1 MGRTGKRSARP
12 ETWKKNVRKT
22 LKLQGKSHV
31 SQSGKVVS
39 EKKVSSVDCSKCRFG
54 CKDITGEDRKAIFDI
69 FYALPS
75 YERQKQ
81 FVCANIDEQESKT
94 VFGKDQ
100 CPLPKKR
107 SVARAFYCTVKGSRV
122 RVCKKFFLATLN
134 IGEGYVSHAM
144 ANSDMGTFTGG
155 DGRGRHRAH
164 NRTHDSAVEG
174 VRDHIRSFP
183 CVESHYTRKGT
194 KRQYLDASL
203 TVTKMYHLYKEKCA
217 ADGKVPVSC
226 RKYRDVFNSEFNLSF
241 HKPKKDQCMVCVN
254 YAMKQKQEQGLVNEK
269 EEQEFQRHTELK
281 MRAKA
286 EKTQDKEL
294 AKKDPT
300 KHVVTLDLQ
309 AVLPTPCGLVSQ
321 LYYKRKLSVYNFT
334 VYSLA
339 DGKATCFVW
348 DETNGRRGSVEIAT
362 CLFLYL
368 KSLPV
373 TVKDVILYSDCCG
386 GQNRNQYLA
395 AAFLYALENIPNIS
409 ITHKYL
415 ETGHTQ
421 MECDSMHSAI
431 SFAKK
436 ANPVF
441 IPSGWDIIV
450 RMARRTNPY
459 TVIPIRF
466 TQILDFKY
474 LASQIIRNTKVDKNN
489 KRLCLSSSS
498 ARRRQ
503 PDLAQI
509 IRPRYTEKL
518 PVSEAKKRDLVSLC
532 RSGVIPEDHHPFYEN
547 LPTASSKVDRLEE
560 PDVEDVDSG
569 EETD

>member
-1 MGRTGKRSARP
+1 MADESDIWEELENSVYIHLASTLSGEVVPPSDDDSDENEPLSALRKKYRTVELSSDEEPLINKR
-12 ETWKKNVRKT
+12 RKT
-22 LKLQGKSHV
+22 ENNATSVEAVKIRSLQEARKRHDEFLVHQTTLDNVLGANGFVRVPIRADGNCFFEAATTQIDDVTPVELRDNLCDFLEENQHIFLPFVESNTNFL
-31 SQSGKVVS
+31 
-39 EKKVSSVDCSKCRFG
+39 SSVQDLRREGRWSS
-54 CKDITGEDRKAIFDI
+54 DVADLLPL
-69 FYALPS
+69 ALA
-75 YERQKQ
+75 EWTQRH
-81 FVCANIDEQESKT
+81 VT
-94 VFGKDQ
+94 VF
-100 CPLPKKR
+100 
-107 SVARAFYCTVKGSRV
+107 
-122 RVCKKFFLATLN
+122 
-134 IGEGYVSHAM
+134 
-144 ANSDMGTFTGG
+144 
-155 DGRGRHRAH
+155 
-164 NRTHDSAVEG
+164 
-174 VRDHIRSFP
+174 
-183 CVESHYTRKGT
+183 TRKHRT
-194 KRQYLDASL
+194 RNWL
-203 TVTKMYHLYKEKCA
+203 
-217 ADGKVPVSC
+217 
-226 RKYRDVFNSEFNLSF
+226 RKIPQNM
-241 HKPKKDQCMVCVN
+241 C
-254 YAMKQKQEQGLVNEK
+254 
-269 EEQEFQRHTELK
+269 
-281 MRAKA
+281 
-286 EKTQDKEL
+286 
-294 AKKDPT
+294 
-300 KHVVTLDLQ
+300 
-309 AVLPTPCGLVSQ
+309 Q

-395 AAFLYALENIPNIS
+395 AAFLYALENIPNIIS

-489 KRLCLSSSS
+489 KRVSWFKMKVIHFCKGQDTMHFKYGFDDSEYHQLCLSSSS

-503 PDLAQI
+503 PDLAHI

-518 PVSEAKKRDLVSLC
+518 PVSEAKKQDLLSLC

-560 PDVEDVDSG
+560 PDVEDVI